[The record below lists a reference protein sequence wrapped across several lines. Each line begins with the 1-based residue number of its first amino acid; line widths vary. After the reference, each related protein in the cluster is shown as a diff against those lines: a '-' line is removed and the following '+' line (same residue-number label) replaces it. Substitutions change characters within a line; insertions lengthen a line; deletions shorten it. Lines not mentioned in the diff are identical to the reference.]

1 METDGGLLYI
11 LEGST
16 GQHVNISRILSIVNI
31 LKKSFILPY
40 LQMILINCK
49 IDPFLKEIMKIYFYF
64 SLAQETH
71 LRGWRRRPAE
81 LRSSLRRTPC
91 AALGRRPGRGAAA
104 PPGPTVP
111 THVAGYLKRLLRAFK
126 SGVPLRKLVEEM
138 GRMVDHVSSDIVQ
151 WFEEFCMSRMISPAV
166 ESPDGCYLRQ
176 RVSLSADEIER
187 NAAEL
192 SPELDLHQLL

>member
-1 METDGGLLYI
+1 MEAT
-11 LEGST
+11 
-16 GQHVNISRILSIVNI
+16 
-31 LKKSFILPY
+31 
-40 LQMILINCK
+40 
-49 IDPFLKEIMKIYFYF
+49 
-64 SLAQETH
+64 A
-71 LRGWRRRPAE
+71 RR
-81 LRSSLRRTPC
+81 
-91 AALGRRPGRGAAA
+91 AALLVAANAVQLPSAAAPDRGADA

-187 NAAEL
+187 MLPLRLAP
-192 SPELDLHQLL
+192 PEHA